1 MNGKSQNTIK
11 EKLVGLFV
19 NNETVYRTW
28 RTFLQAAA
36 GVLAAGLSDYLM
48 GKFTG
53 QPSGKVIPYFIA
65 TAVAA
70 GISAVMNRSE
80 KNKSDAREEAKEKA
94 EREEAAPLFP
104 RGTAE
109 GKEPPEREN
118 AESER
123 ERQEMKGEKSG
134 ENG

>member
-36 GVLAAGLSDYLM
+36 GVLAPDFRTTSWENSPDAL
-48 GKFTG
+48 GKGYSLFYRDG
-53 QPSGKVIPYFIA
+53 SGGGV
-65 TAVAA
+65 
-70 GISAVMNRSE
+70 SAVMNRSE

-109 GKEPPEREN
+109 GKKPPEREN